1 MIAAWERQKEL
12 LPRYRNI
19 IDMGIEKL
27 TDYVEE
33 IEEIPAY
40 TLAIRTYEPS
50 SNFKKLQLK
59 FQQLFRQQ
67 SS

>member
-1 MIAAWERQKEL
+1 
-12 LPRYRNI
+12 
-19 IDMGIEKL
+19 MGIEKL

-40 TLAIRTYEPS
+40 TLAICTYEPS
-50 SNFKKLQLK
+50 SHSMKSQLN